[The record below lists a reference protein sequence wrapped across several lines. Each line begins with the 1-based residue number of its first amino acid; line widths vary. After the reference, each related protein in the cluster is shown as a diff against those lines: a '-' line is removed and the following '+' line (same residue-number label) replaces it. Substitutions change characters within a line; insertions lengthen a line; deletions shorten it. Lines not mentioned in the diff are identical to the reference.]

1 MLILKTFLLA
11 LVNILH
17 ILIFA
22 YTLVIIVAAVISFTN
37 PDPYNK
43 LVQVVFRLTEPVY
56 GYIRKFIPT
65 SFGGLDFA
73 PMIVLLALTFIDK
86 FFVRLVEIYAYKI

>member
-56 GYIRKFIPT
+56 RYIRKFIPT

-73 PMIVLLALTFIDK
+73 PMIVLLVLTFIDK
-86 FFVRLVEIYAYKI
+86 FFIRLVEIYAYKM